1 MHYMLLIWS
10 LLWAISH
17 TSKALPRGKKNL
29 YIQGK
34 NYNRKK
40 YMWMPPSALGS
51 DLVGKIRKIE
61 G

>member
-1 MHYMLLIWS
+1 MHFMLLIWS

-34 NYNRKK
+34 KLQQKK
-40 YMWMPPSALGS
+40 YMWMPLSALGS